1 MNETAIFS
9 FICEAQERGAGA
21 RKETEETRR
30 EEKKEEEGK
39 NRMKMENKRTLSQI
53 DTFAFIVRLLFRQHV
68 RATAKKQKE
77 ASGGRLLP

>member
-1 MNETAIFS
+1 MKLQSSVS
-9 FICEAQERGAGA
+9 FVKLRRGEQA
-21 RKETEETRR
+21 REKKPKRR